1 MLRFEFILPVIYGL
15 YTSLI
20 ILKTGV
26 FALNMNL
33 MLWVVYFVN
42 LIVAFI
48 LYKLG
53 KAVDRCLAQLF

>member
-15 YTSLI
+15 CTSLI

>member
-1 MLRFEFILPVIYGL
+1 MLRFEFLLPVAYGL
-15 YTSLI
+15 CTSLI

-26 FALNMNL
+26 FTLNMNL

-42 LIVAFI
+42 LFVAFI

-53 KAVDRCLAQLF
+53 KAVDGCLEQLF

>member
-1 MLRFEFILPVIYGL
+1 MLRFEFILPVMYGL

-26 FALNMNL
+26 FTLNMNL
-33 MLWVVYFVN
+33 MLWVVYLIN
-42 LIVAFI
+42 LTIAFI

-53 KAVDRCLAQLF
+53 KAIDRCLAQLF